1 MKWFRSGS
9 IRFADPARFIFPE
22 RTRLV
27 VLRKWHR
34 KPDELVEVT
43 FLTCREYPLTGI
55 PMKMKFGYSPSI
67 ERSRPA
73 DAIHQAVQA
82 ERMGFDS
89 IFVDDHFL
97 PVPHMTECGFAW
109 TWMSS
114 ALQATDRVFFATA
127 VTAPI
132 MRYNPA
138 VVAHA
143 FATMGAMYPGRVGI
157 GVGSGEE
164 LNEMAVVRGE
174 WPSPG
179 KRLDMLAEA
188 LAVMSRLWTSTGP
201 ITFEGSYYSLTNA
214 ALFTRPEK
222 PIPVYFSAIG
232 PRASKMAGLL
242 GDHLITVAK
251 DPAIVRD
258 AIFPNFEAGARE
270 AGRDPSE
277 MERALAV
284 LYFYDPDHL
293 VNPEAMKVS
302 ASEAKIEVAGAGSQ
316 MELWH
321 NAEDII
327 QKIDDW
333 KRLGFDHLIFG
344 NFSADCD
351 AGLAVFN
358 EVLPHVS

>member
-1 MKWFRSGS
+1 M
-9 IRFADPARFIFPE
+9 
-22 RTRLV
+22 
-27 VLRKWHR
+27 
-34 KPDELVEVT
+34 
-43 FLTCREYPLTGI
+43 FLPCREYPLTGI
-55 PMKMKFGYSPSI
+55 SMKTKFGYSPSI

-73 DAIHQAVQA
+73 DALSQAIQA

-89 IFVDDHFL
+89 VWVDDHFL

-143 FATMGAMYPGRVGI
+143 FATMGVMYPGRVGI

-164 LNEMAVVRGE
+164 LNEMAAVRGE
-174 WPSPG
+174 WPKPG

-188 LAVMSRLWTSTGP
+188 LQVMSSLWTSSGP
-201 ITFEGSYYSLTNA
+201 TSFTGSYYTLRDAT
-214 ALFTRPEK
+214 LFTRPEK

-242 GDHLITVAK
+242 GDHLITVAR
-251 DPAIVRD
+251 DPSVVRD
-258 AIFPNFEAGARE
+258 VIIPNFEAGARE
-270 AGRDPSE
+270 AGKDPAA

-284 LYFYDPDHL
+284 LYFYDPDYL
-293 VNPEAMKVS
+293 VEPEAMKVS
-302 ASEAKIEVAGAGSQ
+302 SSEAKIEVAGEGSQ

-321 NAEDII
+321 SAEDII
-327 QKIDDW
+327 QKIEGW
-333 KRLGFDHLIFG
+333 KRMGFDHLIFG

-351 AGLAVFN
+351 AGLAVFR
-358 EVLPHVS
+358 EVLPHVT

>member
-1 MKWFRSGS
+1 MQLK
-9 IRFADPARFIFPE
+9 
-22 RTRLV
+22 V
-27 VLRKWHR
+27 
-34 KPDELVEVT
+34 
-43 FLTCREYPLTGI
+43 
-55 PMKMKFGYSPSI
+55 GYSPSI
-67 ERSRPA
+67 ERSRPT
-73 DAIHQAVQA
+73 DALNHAILA
-82 ERMGFDS
+82 EQMGFDS
-89 IFVDDHFL
+89 VWVDDHFL

-174 WPSPG
+174 WPNPG

-188 LAVMSRLWTSTGP
+188 LTVMSKLWTSTGP
-201 ITFEGSYYSLTNA
+201 TSFTGSYYTLNNA
-214 ALFTRPEK
+214 TLFTRPEK

-251 DPAIVRD
+251 NPTVVRD
-258 AIFPNFEAGARE
+258 VIFANFEAGARE
-270 AGRDPSE
+270 AGKNPTT

-293 VNPEAMKVS
+293 VDPEAMKVS
-302 ASEAKIEVAGAGSQ
+302 ASEAKIEVAGEGSQ
-316 MELWH
+316 MELWY

-327 QKIDDW
+327 QRIEEW

-344 NFSADCD
+344 NFSSDCE
-351 AGLAVFN
+351 AGLRVF
-358 EVLPHVS
+358 EDVLPHVR

>member
-1 MKWFRSGS
+1 MQF
-9 IRFADPARFIFPE
+9 
-22 RTRLV
+22 
-27 VLRKWHR
+27 
-34 KPDELVEVT
+34 
-43 FLTCREYPLTGI
+43 
-55 PMKMKFGYSPSI
+55 KMGYSPSI
-67 ERSRPA
+67 ERSKPTEA
-73 DAIHQAVQA
+73 LHQAVLA
-82 ERMGFDS
+82 EKMGFDS
-89 IFVDDHFL
+89 VWVDDHFL

-157 GVGSGEE
+157 GIGSGEE

-174 WPSPG
+174 WPKPG
-179 KRLDMLAEA
+179 KRLDMLSEA
-188 LAVMSRLWTSTGP
+188 LDVMHRLWMSTGP
-201 ITFEGSYYSLTNA
+201 TSFDGSYYTLKNA
-214 ALFTRPEK
+214 TMFTRPEG

-251 DPAIVRD
+251 DPSVVRD
-258 AIFPNFEAGARE
+258 VIIPNFEAGAKE
-270 AGRDPSE
+270 SGKDPKT

-284 LYFYDPDHL
+284 LYFYDPDH
-293 VNPEAMKVS
+293 VVDPEAMKVS
-302 ASEAKIEVAGAGSQ
+302 ASEAKIEVAGEGSQ

-327 QKIDDW
+327 RRIEEW
-333 KRLGFDHLIFG
+333 KRLGFDHIIFG
-344 NFSADCD
+344 NFSADCN
-351 AGLAVFN
+351 AGLRVFQD
-358 EVLPHVS
+358 VLPHVV

>member
-1 MKWFRSGS
+1 MQFR
-9 IRFADPARFIFPE
+9 
-22 RTRLV
+22 V
-27 VLRKWHR
+27 
-34 KPDELVEVT
+34 
-43 FLTCREYPLTGI
+43 
-55 PMKMKFGYSPSI
+55 GYSPSI
-67 ERSRPA
+67 ERSKPA
-73 DAIHQAVQA
+73 DALQQAIQA
-82 ERMGFDS
+82 EKMGFDS
-89 IFVDDHFL
+89 VWVDDHFL
-97 PVPHMTECGFAW
+97 PVPHMPECGFAW

-114 ALQATDRVFFATA
+114 ALQATDRVFFSTA

-174 WPSPG
+174 WPTPG

-188 LAVMSRLWTSTGP
+188 LTLMSKLWTGTGP
-201 ITFEGSYYSLTNA
+201 TSFDGSYYTLNNA
-214 ALFTRPEK
+214 TMLTRPDR

-242 GDHLITVAK
+242 GNHLITVAK
-251 DPAIVRD
+251 DPAVVRD
-258 AIFPNFEAGARE
+258 VILPNFEAGARE
-270 AGRDPSE
+270 AGRDPAT

-293 VNPEAMKVS
+293 VDPEAMKVS

-321 NAEDII
+321 SAEEII
-327 QKIDDW
+327 KRIEEW
-333 KRLGFDHLIFG
+333 KRLGFDHIIFG

-351 AGLAVFN
+351 AGLRVFAD
-358 EVLPHVS
+358 VFPHVT

>member
-1 MKWFRSGS
+1 
-9 IRFADPARFIFPE
+9 
-22 RTRLV
+22 
-27 VLRKWHR
+27 
-34 KPDELVEVT
+34 
-43 FLTCREYPLTGI
+43 
-55 PMKMKFGYSPSI
+55 MKFGYSPSI
-67 ERSRPA
+67 ERSKPTA
-73 DAIHQAVQA
+73 ALHQAVQA
-82 ERMGFDS
+82 EKMGFDS
-89 IFVDDHFL
+89 VWVDDHFL

-114 ALQATDRVFFATA
+114 ALQETERVFFATA

-164 LNEMAVVRGE
+164 LNEMAVVGGE

-179 KRLDMLAEA
+179 RRLDMLEEA
-188 LAVMSRLWTSTGP
+188 LTVMSSLWTGKGP
-201 ITFEGSYYSLTNA
+201 INFTGSYYTLNNA
-214 ALFTRPEK
+214 TMLTRPEK
-222 PIPVYFSAIG
+222 RIPVYLSAIG

-251 DPAIVRD
+251 DPSVVRD
-258 AIFPNFEAGARE
+258 IIFPNFEAGARE
-270 AGRDPSE
+270 AGKDPDT

-284 LYFYDPDHL
+284 LYFFDPNHL
-293 VNPEAMKVS
+293 VDPEAMKVS

-321 NAEDII
+321 SAEDII
-327 QKIDDW
+327 
-333 KRLGFDHLIFG
+333 KRIEELKGMGFDHIIFG

-351 AGLAVFN
+351 AGLRVFG
-358 EVLPHVS
+358 EVLPHVV